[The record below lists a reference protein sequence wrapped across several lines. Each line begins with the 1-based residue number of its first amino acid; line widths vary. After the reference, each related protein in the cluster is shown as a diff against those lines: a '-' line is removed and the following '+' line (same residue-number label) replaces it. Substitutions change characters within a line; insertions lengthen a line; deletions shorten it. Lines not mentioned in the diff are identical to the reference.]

1 MAARQTPNLCSRFQT
16 AADLIGKRW
25 TALVIQ
31 RLQVGPQRYS
41 ELAEAL
47 NQVSER
53 MLIERLKELEGAGVV
68 ERRVIDDRPVRVEYR
83 LTEKGRALS
92 GVVSGLARWAERWI
106 PNTVGEPS
114 N

>member
-1 MAARQTPNLCSRFQT
+1 MAARLNPNACSRFQT

-25 TALVIQ
+25 TALVVQ
-31 RLQVGPQRYS
+31 SLEAGPRRYS

-47 NQVSER
+47 SQVSER

-83 LTEKGRALS
+83 LTDKGRALS
-92 GVVSGLARWAERWI
+92 RVVCGLQRWAEQWI
-106 PNTVGEPS
+106 PQA
-114 N
+114 

>member
-1 MAARQTPNLCSRFQT
+1 
-16 AADLIGKRW
+16 
-25 TALVIQ
+25 
-31 RLQVGPQRYS
+31 
-41 ELAEAL
+41 
-47 NQVSER
+47 
-53 MLIERLKELEGAGVV
+53 VV

-106 PNTVGEPS
+106 PNKVGEPS